1 MSKCFHLASSIR
13 GHRFV
18 QKEFKIL
25 LDSLL
30 FKWRK
35 RIKSDYFRNR
45 QNFRK

>member
-1 MSKCFHLASSIR
+1 MSKCFHLSSSKSS
-13 GHRFV
+13 HRFV

-35 RIKSDYFRNR
+35 RIKSEYLRNR